1 MTRDNWR
8 YPMRTLLFPLVL
20 VLALATGASAQS
32 SGKLSVAVTGVRTD
46 SGSVRCGLYSSAD
59 GFREPGREMRG
70 VAAPIKN
77 GQATCVFNAVPA
89 GTYAVA
95 VFHAEHN
102 ETQMETGLFGKPK
115 QGYGFSN
122 NPSSTF
128 GPPGFASAAFACRR
142 GAQPS
147 GAAELLAAIVG
158 PHTFDAPAG
167 AGAASDCDQIGWPQQ
182 SAASCRRPR

>member
-1 MTRDNWR
+1 QRQR
-8 YPMRTLLFPLVL
+8 ARALRALFLRRRLPP
-20 VLALATGASAQS
+20 
-32 SGKLSVAVTGVRTD
+32 
-46 SGSVRCGLYSSAD
+46 SAD

-70 VAAPIKN
+70 VVAPIKN
-77 GQATCVFNAVPA
+77 GQATCVFSAVPA

-128 GPPGFASAAFACRR
+128 GPPSFASAAFAHKF
-142 GAQPS
+142 PS
-147 GAAELLAAIVG
+147 ENILNPLN
-158 PHTFDAPAG
+158 HL
-167 AGAASDCDQIGWPQQ
+167 
-182 SAASCRRPR
+182 

>member
-1 MTRDNWR
+1 MW
-8 YPMRTLLFPLVL
+8 MLVL
-20 VLALATGASAQS
+20 SLLTALTLGTANPASAQS
-32 SGKLSVAVTGVRTD
+32 QGRLSVSVEGVRND

-70 VAAPIKN
+70 AVAPIKN
-77 GQATCVFNAVPA
+77 GQATCLFSGVPA

-128 GPPGFASAAFACRR
+128 GPPGFDSAAFTYKGGTLHLPVRL
-142 GAQPS
+142 S
-147 GAAELLAAIVG
+147 Y
-158 PHTFDAPAG
+158 
-167 AGAASDCDQIGWPQQ
+167 
-182 SAASCRRPR
+182 